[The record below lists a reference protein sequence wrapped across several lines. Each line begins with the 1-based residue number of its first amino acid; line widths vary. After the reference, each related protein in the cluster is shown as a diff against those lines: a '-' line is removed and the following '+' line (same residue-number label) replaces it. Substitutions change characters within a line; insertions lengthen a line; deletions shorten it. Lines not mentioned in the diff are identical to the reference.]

1 MSIEIRPVAA
11 GEYERAWQILAEL
24 RPALTLAS
32 FESGLVAQ
40 QRRHAYELLGAYE
53 KGRLVAVMGIREVHT
68 FARGPHLHVDDLV
81 VASGARGMGIGRHLI
96 EHAERL
102 ARGRGLAQVF
112 LDSRPGAVGFYER
125 RGYRRHES
133 VLVKRRIDGAD

>member
-32 FESGLVAQ
+32 FESGLAEQ

-53 KGRLVAVMGIREVHT
+53 EGRLVAVMGIREVHT

-81 VASGARGMGIGRHLI
+81 VASGARGIGIGRRLI

-102 ARGRGLAQVF
+102 ARGRGLDRVF